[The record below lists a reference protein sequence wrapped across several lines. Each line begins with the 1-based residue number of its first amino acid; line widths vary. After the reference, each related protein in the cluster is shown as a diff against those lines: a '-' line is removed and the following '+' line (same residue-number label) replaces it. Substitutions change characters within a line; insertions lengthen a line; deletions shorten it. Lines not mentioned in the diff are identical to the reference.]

1 MENKIYIG
9 YITSYFGLKGEVK
22 VKSDTN
28 NKQKVFAPGN
38 GIFIDNKRY
47 IISKSN
53 LNNKI
58 IIALDGFNSIEDIEP
73 FIKKDIYVTR
83 ESINLSDDEYLLSEL
98 MGMEIIDN
106 NISLGYVKEIL
117 LSKKVNYIKNGNL
130 IIPLDKPYLAKVDVI
145 NRKVYVNGSKELSI
159 WE

>member
-28 NKQKVFAPGN
+28 NKQKVFALGN

-83 ESINLSDDEYLLSEL
+83 ESVNLSDDEYLLSEL

-130 IIPLDKPYLAKVDVI
+130 IIPLSKPYLAKVDVI

>member
-28 NKQKVFAPGN
+28 NKQKVFALGN

-83 ESINLSDDEYLLSEL
+83 ESVNLSDDEYLLSEL

-130 IIPLDKPYLAKVDVI
+130 IIPLSKPYLAKVDVI

-159 WE
+159 